1 MADFPLGDRRKRGT
15 VGDWAGC
22 LGLTWT
28 LHWASAGTQEV
39 VAVDTAAVVV
49 GHRLAVGIVAGSD
62 HTVLKIAVV
71 VVVVGA
77 YTGSV
82 VDTGPGSWAPS
93 ASAHR

>member
-15 VGDWAGC
+15 ADDWAGC

-28 LHWASAGTQEV
+28 LHWASAGTQV
-39 VAVDTAAVVV
+39 VVAAVDTAAVVV
-49 GHRLAVGIVAGSD
+49 GHRLAVGIVADSV
-62 HTVLKIAVV
+62 HTVLKVA

-77 YTGSV
+77 YTGSA

-93 ASAHR
+93 ALAHH